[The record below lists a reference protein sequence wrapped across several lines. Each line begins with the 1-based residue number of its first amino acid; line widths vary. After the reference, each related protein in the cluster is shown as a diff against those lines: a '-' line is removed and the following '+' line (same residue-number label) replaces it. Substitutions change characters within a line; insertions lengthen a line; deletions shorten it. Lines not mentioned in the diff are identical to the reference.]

1 MNDDVFL
8 QHSLIVDRIIFYALL
23 VCFSVFIVTYIVL
36 GISWKLIATLAAG
49 ALFIIL
55 SRIGRQRERL
65 IGFRAYAYTIICAA
79 MFVFLYATQ
88 GTIPALAAMF
98 GFTLGVVMYFWT
110 SLVLFYGAIVFV
122 FNFVGAAAAPE
133 FYKVYPVDFWARIGI
148 LFMLSVLVAGV
159 LTRRARHIL
168 VFAQSQAR
176 EAQQRAEQILEV
188 AERVKGV
195 AAALSQDSEHLAAA
209 TEQTYAS
216 VEQVATTASEFSAA
230 IDTVNSKTQY
240 IGTTS
245 REMSKIA
252 NASRASIAFV
262 ADQANLLQQSIETT
276 VKTIEDLG
284 ARSQEIG
291 QIVTTINDVSD
302 QTNLLSLN
310 ATIEA
315 ARAGE
320 YGKGFAVVADEVRKL
335 AERVSIASGEIA
347 AMITK
352 IQQDADRAVKEI
364 QKNSRQVQE
373 TADSANSAFA
383 NLTDIISK
391 IEAVSSDI
399 NAVALS
405 MQEIAGG
412 SEQVAATTQQQ
423 SATVSEISTMA
434 EHLNQLAQQLTS
446 LLKFD

>member
-36 GISWKLIATLAAG
+36 GISWKLIAALAAG
-49 ALFIIL
+49 ALFIIF

-98 GFTLGVVMYFWT
+98 GFTLGVVMYFRT
-110 SLVLFYGAIVFV
+110 SLVLFYGAIVIV

-262 ADQANLLQQSIETT
+262 ADQANLLQKSIETT

-284 ARSQEIG
+284 ARSREIG

-446 LLKFD
+446 LLKF

>member
-36 GISWKLIATLAAG
+36 GISWKLIAALAAG

-240 IGTTS
+240 IDTTS

-284 ARSQEIG
+284 ARSREIG

-335 AERVSIASGEIA
+335 AERVSIASGKIA

-399 NAVALS
+399 NVVALS

-446 LLKFD
+446 LLKF

>member
-1 MNDDVFL
+1 VNDDVFL

-36 GISWKLIATLAAG
+36 GISWKLIAALAAG
-49 ALFIIL
+49 ALFIIF

-98 GFTLGVVMYFWT
+98 GFTLGVVMYFRT
-110 SLVLFYGAIVFV
+110 SLVLFYGAIVIV

-133 FYKVYPVDFWARIGI
+133 FYKVYPVEFWARIGI

-262 ADQANLLQQSIETT
+262 ADQANLLQKSIETT

-284 ARSQEIG
+284 ARSREIG

-446 LLKFD
+446 LLKF

>member
-262 ADQANLLQQSIETT
+262 ADQANLLQKSIETT

-284 ARSQEIG
+284 ARSREIG

>member
-23 VCFSVFIVTYIVL
+23 VCFSVFIVTYIIL
-36 GISWKLIATLAAG
+36 GISWKLIAALAAG

-176 EAQQRAEQILEV
+176 EAQQ
-188 AERVKGV
+188 
-195 AAALSQDSEHLAAA
+195 
-209 TEQTYAS
+209 
-216 VEQVATTASEFSAA
+216 
-230 IDTVNSKTQY
+230 
-240 IGTTS
+240 
-245 REMSKIA
+245 
-252 NASRASIAFV
+252 
-262 ADQANLLQQSIETT
+262 
-276 VKTIEDLG
+276 
-284 ARSQEIG
+284 
-291 QIVTTINDVSD
+291 
-302 QTNLLSLN
+302 
-310 ATIEA
+310 
-315 ARAGE
+315 
-320 YGKGFAVVADEVRKL
+320 
-335 AERVSIASGEIA
+335 
-347 AMITK
+347 
-352 IQQDADRAVKEI
+352 
-364 QKNSRQVQE
+364 
-373 TADSANSAFA
+373 
-383 NLTDIISK
+383 
-391 IEAVSSDI
+391 
-399 NAVALS
+399 
-405 MQEIAGG
+405 
-412 SEQVAATTQQQ
+412 
-423 SATVSEISTMA
+423 
-434 EHLNQLAQQLTS
+434 
-446 LLKFD
+446 

>member
-36 GISWKLIATLAAG
+36 GISWKLIAALAAG
-49 ALFIIL
+49 ALFIIF

-98 GFTLGVVMYFWT
+98 GFTLGVVMYFRT
-110 SLVLFYGAIVFV
+110 SLVLFYGAIVIV

-133 FYKVYPVDFWARIGI
+133 FYKVYPVEFWARIGI

-262 ADQANLLQQSIETT
+262 ADQANLLQKSIETT

-284 ARSQEIG
+284 ARSREIG

-434 EHLNQLAQQLTS
+434 EHLNQLAQQMTS
-446 LLKFD
+446 LLKF

>member
-36 GISWKLIATLAAG
+36 GISWKLIAALAAG
-49 ALFIIL
+49 ALFIIF

-98 GFTLGVVMYFWT
+98 GFTLGVVMYFRT
-110 SLVLFYGAIVFV
+110 SLVLFYGAIVIV

-133 FYKVYPVDFWARIGI
+133 FYKVYPVEFWARIGI

-262 ADQANLLQQSIETT
+262 ADQANLLQKSIETT

-284 ARSQEIG
+284 ARSREIG

-446 LLKFD
+446 LLKF